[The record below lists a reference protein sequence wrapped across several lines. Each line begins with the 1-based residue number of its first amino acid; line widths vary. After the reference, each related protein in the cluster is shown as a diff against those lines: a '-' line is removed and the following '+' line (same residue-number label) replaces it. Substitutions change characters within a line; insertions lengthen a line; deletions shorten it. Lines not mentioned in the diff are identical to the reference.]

1 MITATVDENRG
12 VRMKL
17 LHMSLISCFKRPS
30 HVDINGSYLPRG
42 VSATLDSPDEPAKRT
57 DGT

>member
-1 MITATVDENRG
+1 MITATVDKNRG

-30 HVDINGSYLPRG
+30 HVDINLPRG